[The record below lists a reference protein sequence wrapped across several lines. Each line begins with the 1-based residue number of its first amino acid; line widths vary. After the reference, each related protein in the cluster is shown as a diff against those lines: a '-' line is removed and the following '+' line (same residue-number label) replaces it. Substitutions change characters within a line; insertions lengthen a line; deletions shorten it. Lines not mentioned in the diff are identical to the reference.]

1 MQTRFKLG
9 ALAWGI
15 AAAMAFP
22 AGAAAAS
29 NAAGTLT
36 LPTGNNNSAVCNQ
49 LATGNTNAANQCR
62 QENTATNTQSATAT
76 GGAGGS
82 ATGGNA
88 GPVQVVGNGSQGG
101 SYGGNAY
108 ANGGD
113 AEASN
118 SLENE
123 QSNQIS
129 GRDSASGSY
138 VGEGNNNSDLCK
150 QLATGSTQG
159 NDQCHQS
166 NTATNTQ
173 SATATGGAGGSAT
186 GGNGG
191 PVQVVGD
198 DSEGGSYGGNAYA
211 NGGDAEASNSLENE
225 QSNQI
230 SGRDSSSESGEGNN
244 NSAVCNQLATGD
256 TNAANQCRQE
266 NSATNTQSATATGG
280 AGGTATGGNAG
291 PVQVVGNDSEGGSY
305 GGNAYANGGDAEAS
319 NSLENEQSNQL
330 SGRDSSGSGYGWDG
344 FNNSAICNLLATG
357 NTFGDD
363 QCHQSNTATN
373 TQSATATGGAGG
385 TATGGNAGP
394 SQVVQDDYE
403 GGSYGG
409 NANANGGD
417 AESQNSLETEQS
429 NQLSGRDS
437 QVSHSR
443 AKSKAKKAKKAKKSS
458 KRPKSRAARSV
469 R

>member
-1 MQTRFKLG
+1 MQYRKLG
-9 ALAWGI
+9 VLAWGI

-22 AGAAAAS
+22 AGASAV
-29 NAAGTLT
+29 
-36 LPTGNNNSAVCNQ
+36 PNNSAACNQ

-62 QENTATNTQSATAT
+62 QENTATNTQTATAT
-76 GGAGGS
+76 GGAGGT
-82 ATGGNA
+82 ATGGHA
-88 GPVQVVGNGSQGG
+88 GPVQVVGNNSQGG

-108 ANGGD
+108 ANGGE

-129 GRDSASGSY
+129 GRDSSSESY
-138 VGEGNNNSDLCK
+138 VGEGSNNSDVCK
-150 QLATGSTQG
+150 QLATFNTQG

-173 SATATGGAGGSAT
+173 TATATGGSGGSAT

-198 DSEGGSYGGNAYA
+198 DSEGGSYGGDAYA
-211 NGGDAEASNSLENE
+211 NGGDAEASNDLENE

-230 SGRDSSSESGEGNN
+230 SGRDSSGSAYSESDEAVTGSNGGN
-244 NSAVCNQLATGD
+244 NSAACNQLATGN

-266 NSATNTQSATATGG
+266 NTATNTQTATATGG

-291 PVQVVGNDSEGGSY
+291 PVQVVGNHSQGSSY
-305 GGNAYANGGDAEAS
+305 GGDAYANGGDAEAS
-319 NSLENEQSNQL
+319 NDLSNEQSNQI
-330 SGRDSSGSGYGWDG
+330 SGRDSLGSGLGWVG
-344 FNNSAICNLLATG
+344 FNNSAMCNLLATG
-357 NTFGDD
+357 DTFGSD

-373 TQSATATGGAGG
+373 TQTASATGGAGG
-385 TATGGNAGP
+385 SATGGDAGP
-394 SQVVQDDYE
+394 SQVTRDHYE

-409 NANANGGD
+409 DANANGGD
-417 AESQNSLETEQS
+417 AEASNDLENEQS
-429 NQLSGRDS
+429 NQVSGRDS
-437 QVSHSR
+437 QRSDPLSKHKSKKSKKSKKA
-443 AKSKAKKAKKAKKSS
+443 AKS
-458 KRPKSRAARSV
+458 RKSRSARYGHKE
-469 R
+469 